1 MPGWTEGIVL
11 SKGFVQMTV
20 DFKTKY
26 KTKYNGGFSLLEV
39 LIALL
44 ILSIGLLG
52 IAALQTVSLRSNHGA
67 YQRSQATFLA
77 YGIIDSIRANRDAA
91 LNDGYDIAIGAT
103 NTGTGIAGTDINT
116 WRGNIRELLP
126 DGDGSIACNGDGVCT
141 ITIQWDVSREG
152 GTARASTVT
161 QQEFTFM
168 TEI

>member
-1 MPGWTEGIVL
+1 
-11 SKGFVQMTV
+11 MTV
-20 DFKTKY
+20 NFKTKY
-26 KTKYNGGFSLLEV
+26 SGGFSLLEV

-52 IAALQTVSLRSNHGA
+52 MAALQTVSLRSNHGA

-91 LNDGYDIAIGAT
+91 LSDGYDIDIGDT
-103 NTGTGIAGTDINT
+103 NRASTDVADTDINT
-116 WRGNIRELLP
+116 WRGNIEELLP
-126 DGDGSIACNGDGVCT
+126 DGDGSIDCDRNGVCT
-141 ITIQWDVSREG
+141 ITIQWDVTREG
-152 GTARASTVT
+152 GTARDSTAT